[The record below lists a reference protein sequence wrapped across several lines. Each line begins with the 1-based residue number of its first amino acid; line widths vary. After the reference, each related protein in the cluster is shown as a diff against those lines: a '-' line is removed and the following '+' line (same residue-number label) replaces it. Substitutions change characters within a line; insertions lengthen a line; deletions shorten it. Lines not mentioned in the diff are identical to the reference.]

1 VAGSP
6 GLDRFT
12 RTYLVVLTVIAVAGI
27 AWWLSTWDSRL
38 SQMNKILASDAQ
50 LAGYPYQFKVISLEN
65 GVAEISS
72 PRSAEVP
79 VIQFLR
85 IIHPEFNNSS
95 VVDESVMAAQDELA
109 RMQSHAGKLVSDM
122 DEVDSIR
129 WTIDRKWYAS
139 NGVYLD

>member
-1 VAGSP
+1 M
-6 GLDRFT
+6 
-12 RTYLVVLTVIAVAGI
+12 YLVILTIIAIAGI

-38 SQMNKILASDAQ
+38 SQMNTTLAADVELAS
-50 LAGYPYQFKVISLEN
+50 YPYQFKVLSLKN

-72 PRSAEVP
+72 PRSGEVP

-85 IIHPEFNNSS
+85 IIHPEFKNSS
-95 VVDESVMAAQDELA
+95 VMDESVMAAQDKLA
-109 RMQSHAGKLVSDM
+109 GMQSRAGKLVSDM
-122 DEVDSIR
+122 KGVDSIR

>member
-1 VAGSP
+1 MTGSP

-12 RTYLVVLTVIAVAGI
+12 RIYLVALSIVAVAGI
-27 AWWLSTWDSRL
+27 AWWLSTWDSRV
-38 SQMNKILASDAQ
+38 SQMNKTLATDVELAS
-50 LAGYPYQFKVISLEN
+50 YPYQFRVLSLEN
-65 GVAEISS
+65 GIAEISS

-85 IIHPEFNNSS
+85 IINPEFKNNS
-95 VVDESVMAAQDELA
+95 VTDEPVMTAQDKLA
-109 RMQSHAGKLVSDM
+109 RLQARAGKLVSEM